1 MPKLRIGRKALS
13 TIKAGAAESRQVYY
27 DDELAGF
34 ALRVEP
40 SGRMTYFIEYRPG
53 AGGRGVLK
61 KRLNLGTAAELTPE
75 DARKRASELLAVVR
89 LGGDPAADKKLE
101 RAIPAM
107 KEFAQRFLEEEVE
120 TKLKAGTLRNYRS
133 YISKYIEPALGT
145 SKLDKVQPDEIA
157 RLHRR
162 IGKERPTVANRVIE
176 CLGSIYRYAA
186 QCGLTPKG
194 HNPAAGI
201 SAFKEAARERFLS
214 AAEMAKLGETLA
226 LAETDGL
233 PWKVSESKHV
243 PKIKQAT
250 IIDRHAVAAIRLLIL
265 TGWRLREVLHLRWS
279 EVDFERG
286 VALHADGKT
295 GRRYAVLTA
304 PALVILKDLDR
315 LGDYVIP
322 GVEKHKP
329 RSDLNRPWR
338 AVRAQAGLGDV
349 RIHDLRHT
357 NASVAA
363 SGGVPLAILGK
374 LLGHNQTSTTQR
386 YAHLADDPVRAAAD
400 RVGNQIAAAMRRR
413 PTGVTPL
420 RKGDADAA

>member
-1 MPKLRIGRKALS
+1 MPKLRIGRKALT
-13 TIKAGAAESRQVYY
+13 TIKAEQNGARQVYY

-61 KRLNLGTAAELTPE
+61 KRHNLGTAAELTPE
-75 DARKRASELLAVVR
+75 EARKRASELLAVVR
-89 LGGDPAADKKLE
+89 LGGDPAADKKQE
-101 RAIPAM
+101 RSIPTM
-107 KEFAQRFLEEEVE
+107 EKFAQRYLEEEAE
-120 TKLKAGTLRNYRS
+120 TKLKAGTQRNYKS
-133 YISKYIEPALGT
+133 YISKYISPALGT
-145 SKLDKVQPDEIA
+145 AKLDKIQPDELA

-176 CLGSIYRYAA
+176 CVGSIFKYAA
-186 QCGLTPKG
+186 ICGLVPKG

-201 SAFKEAARERFLS
+201 TAFKEAARERFLS
-214 AAEMAKLGETLA
+214 AAEITKLGDTLA
-226 LAETDGL
+226 RAEGEGL
-233 PWKVSESKHV
+233 PWKASNSKHV
-243 PKIKQAT
+243 PKVKQAT
-250 IIDRHAVAAIRLLIL
+250 IIDRHAAAGIRLLIL
-265 TGWRLREVLHLRWS
+265 TGWRLREVLHLKWS

-286 VALHADGKT
+286 VALLADTKT

-304 PALVILKDLDR
+304 PALVILKELDR
-315 LGDYVIP
+315 LGEYVIA
-322 GVEKHKP
+322 GADKDKP

-338 AVRAQAGLGDV
+338 AVRSYAGLDEV

-363 SGGVPLAILGK
+363 SGGVPLAIVGK
-374 LLGHNQTSTTQR
+374 LLGHNQATTTQR

-400 RVGNQIAAAMRRR
+400 SVGQRIAAALNGQSASISRF
-413 PTGVTPL
+413 P
-420 RKGDADAA
+420 KGEENAA